1 MLSETSHESTHTTQF
16 YLYEV
21 PRMVKFTELEDTLEG
36 VTTPLGVV
44 KGWKREGK
52 LVFNGDRISV

>member
-1 MLSETSHESTHTTQF
+1 
-16 YLYEV
+16 
-21 PRMVKFTELEDTLEG
+21 MVKFTELEDTLEG

>member
-1 MLSETSHESTHTTQF
+1 
-16 YLYEV
+16 
-21 PRMVKFTELEDTLEG
+21 MVKFTELEDTLEG

-44 KGWKREGK
+44 KRWKREGK

>member
-21 PRMVKFTELEDTLEG
+21 PRMVKFIETKSRLVVARVWGEG
-36 VTTPLGVV
+36 EILNGHGV
-44 KGWKREGK
+44 
-52 LVFNGDRISV
+52 LI